1 MMSRIYLLHGFLV
14 CWSAFCATVPL
25 FAGDWPQWRGP
36 LRDGVSTD
44 KQLLHVWPEG
54 GPRVAWRTDLAG
66 VGYSSLVVKNGRV
79 ITQGDLNGIEHVI
92 AFDEQDGSVLWSVQ
106 PDPVAKWLA
115 GRVASEF
122 EQMDRN
128 RDGTVSEEEALAR
141 LGWNFN
147 KYDRSQTSPPP
158 DTEELVKQRV
168 DRLLKALDKG
178 QDGILQWSEA
188 GALLRDHFQR
198 IDGMAK
204 GVDVKQVAAERSLS
218 LLAELDDD
226 KDGKISR
233 EESRNSALDRP
244 FGTAD
249 LRDPQTKR
257 ADGHL
262 TRLEIEQYL
271 EKREAGKDGKLAATE
286 LTSYYTK
293 HHPLGDGLL
302 SLEELRSFHGGYR
315 NGMGDGPR
323 GTPAVDGDRVF
334 VEGGRGDVTCLDAR
348 TGGTIWHV
356 NLGQQLKGG
365 VPGWGYSESPLVE
378 GDLVIVTPGGGGG
391 TLAALDKRTGE
402 VKWRTGDVSE
412 AAHYSSPIVAE
423 ICGRRQVVQFA
434 RENVF
439 GVSVKTGELLWK
451 YGGANNGTA
460 NCATPIVARDHVFA
474 SSAYGTGGGL
484 ARIEDN
490 GGTLSASQVYFE
502 KRMANHHGGIVK
514 VGDHMYGFG
523 NGGLICMEFLTGKVV
538 WRKRSI
544 GKGSLLA
551 ADGMLFLLGENH
563 QVALAEVDPTAYR
576 ERGRFKIQPHGR
588 PSWAHPVVANG
599 HFYIRDQESVTA
611 YDVRDR

>member
-1 MMSRIYLLHGFLV
+1 MPRIYFLHSLV
-14 CWSAFCATVPL
+14 VGCSMFCAAGVL
-25 FAGDWPQWRGP
+25 VAGDWPQWRGP

-44 KQLLHVWPEG
+44 KQLLDEWPDG
-54 GPRVAWRTDLAG
+54 GPRIAWQTNLAG
-66 VGYSSLVVKNGRV
+66 VGYSSLVVKDGRV

-92 AFDEQDGSVLWSVQ
+92 AFDENDGKVLWAVQ
-106 PDPVAKWLA
+106 PDPVAQWLA
-115 GRVASEF
+115 DRVANEF
-122 EQMDRN
+122 EQLDRN
-128 RDGTVSEEEALAR
+128 KDGRITEDEALAR

-147 KYDRSQTSPPP
+147 KYDRSQLKPSLST
-158 DTEELVKQRV
+158 DELVKARV
-168 DRLLKALDKG
+168 DRLLKVLDKS

-188 GALLRDHFQR
+188 GALLRDYFQR
-198 IDGMAK
+198 IDAVAK
-204 GVDVKQVAAERSLS
+204 DVDVKLMASQRGEALFT
-218 LLAELDDD
+218 ELDDN

-233 EESRNSALDRP
+233 EEARASALQRP
-244 FGTAD
+244 FGAVD
-249 LRDPQTKR
+249 QRDSQTKQ
-257 ADGHL
+257 ADGQL
-262 TRLEIEQYL
+262 TLLEIKQYF
-271 EKREAGKDGKLAATE
+271 EKREAGKDGKLSAAE
-286 LTSYYTK
+286 LTSYYAQ
-293 HHPLGDGLL
+293 HHPRGDGLL
-302 SLEELRSFHGGYR
+302 GREELRSFHGGYR

-323 GTPAVDGDRVF
+323 GTPALDGDRVF

-348 TGGTIWHV
+348 TGDTVWHV
-356 NLGQQLKGG
+356 QLGNQLKGG

-402 VKWRTGDVSE
+402 VQWRTGDVQE
-412 AAHYSSPIVAE
+412 AAHYSSPVVAE

-439 GVSVKTGELLWK
+439 GVSLKTGELLWK

-460 NCATPIVARDHVFA
+460 NCATPIVNQDHVFV

-484 ARIEDN
+484 ARIADN

-502 KRMANHHGGIVK
+502 KKMANHHGGIVK

-523 NGGLICMEFLTGKVV
+523 SGGLICIEFLTGKVA
-538 WRKRSI
+538 WRKRSV

-563 QVALAEVDPTAYR
+563 QVALADADPTRYR

-588 PSWAHPVVANG
+588 PSWAHPVLANG
-599 HFYIRDQESVTA
+599 RFYIRDQESVTA